1 MIQLF
6 SIIDPTLLST
16 FVLAGVALNLMPGA
30 DVMFTAATALRGGPW
45 AGVAAAAGISLG
57 SLVHVAITALG
68 VSALFA
74 AYPVPYDIV
83 RWAGVAYLL
92 YLAFKTWH
100 APIDPQIV
108 TTTGTIKTALI
119 RGAMTNILNPK
130 VALFVLAFLPNF
142 TNPSLGPIAPQILI
156 LGIVFA
162 ATGFVITSGYGLLAG
177 VMRKAIQSNQNFI
190 NKLSASVYAILA
202 LRLATQ

>member
-1 MIQLF
+1 
-6 SIIDPTLLST
+6 
-16 FVLAGVALNLMPGA
+16 
-30 DVMFTAATALRGGPW
+30 
-45 AGVAAAAGISLG
+45 
-57 SLVHVAITALG
+57 
-68 VSALFA
+68 
-74 AYPVPYDIV
+74 
-83 RWAGVAYLL
+83 
-92 YLAFKTWH
+92 
-100 APIDPQIV
+100 V

-142 TNPSLGPIAPQILI
+142 TNPNLGPIALQILI

-162 ATGFVITSGYGLLAG
+162 ATGFVITSAYGLLAG